1 MKITMYIVFILFPIN
16 IVSNHFFLIY
26 LNLSYIGAALH
37 VSLISFLFLLS
48 YIIYLTYFSPALK
61 SFWPGLTKE
70 AFHGWSEFLKL
81 GKTYNNDK
89 NKELTVFLK
98 KVFRHAECFHRLGVW
113 SMCSFDRCARSNKFG
128 CTVGCSHNQYVII
141 DDPCVNRCPK
151 ETNPF
156 F

>member
-98 KVFRHAECFHRLGVW
+98 KVFPAC
-113 SMCSFDRCARSNKFG
+113 
-128 CTVGCSHNQYVII
+128 
-141 DDPCVNRCPK
+141 
-151 ETNPF
+151 
-156 F
+156 